1 MGMEAHEKPRPA
13 AAAGGQEVVARL
25 RERLRG
31 RTDVHLALL
40 FGSYARGVQRPDS
53 DVDVAVQGPGVD
65 RLELAA
71 ELSLAVKR
79 EVQVVPLEGAG
90 YPLVQALL
98 RDSVVVH
105 EGRRGAAAEWRT
117 AALLAAQWDRPWY
130 ERMLHSYLR
139 RVAEEGLLRG

>member
-1 MGMEAHEKPRPA
+1 MREK
-13 AAAGGQEVVARL
+13 L
-25 RERLRG
+25 SG

-40 FGSYARGVQRPDS
+40 FGSYARGTPGPSS
-53 DVDVAVQGPGVD
+53 DVDVAVLAPGVD

-71 ELSLAVKR
+71 ALSLASGR

-98 RDSVVVH
+98 RDAVVLH

-117 AALLAAQWDRPWY
+117 RALLAAEWDRPWY
-130 ERMLHSYLR
+130 QRMRRGYLR
-139 RVAEEGLLRG
+139 RLAEGGWSRG